1 MQMFGTRTLP
11 PPSLLPHDVA
21 RAVEALRGAQA
32 RTREAKRSVGQQ
44 RRVGVPAARQRDV
57 EATADALE
65 RGTKDPGPKH
75 ERQAV
80 EKLADLER
88 SSGAAELVER
98 RARQRL
104 DETIA
109 AHADQINEQAGER
122 MKAAIKAYTSAL
134 DRLDE
139 ALAELSQAVALS
151 EWAKDPQSFAQAARV
166 AGAGAGSLR
175 RRPWRRRA
183 VAAMR
188 RAIEPPQRRPIPS
201 PSMCRC
207 PSRSRPSR
215 SRPSSPSSHPPP
227 KPQPLRRSRLA
238 GRERAEAGSLPRTPP
253 GQGPGARCPGP
264 CRLP

>member
-183 VAAMR
+183 GGRDASGDRAAT
-188 RAIEPPQRRPIPS
+188 AQAD
-201 PSMCRC
+201 
-207 PSRSRPSR
+207 
-215 SRPSSPSSHPPP
+215 
-227 KPQPLRRSRLA
+227 PQPVNVPVPEQES
-238 GRERAEAGSLPRTPP
+238 AEQESAEQPEPAP
-253 GQGPGARCPGP
+253 AA
-264 CRLP
+264 